1 MRVEEQQARNCR
13 APGKTTE
20 NEKEMANSV
29 RISLISTS
37 DTETDRHTTTTSP
50 EPSSARPVNETTGQ
64 GFDGGEHMLIRALLE
79 GEDENGA
86 GTCHRA

>member
-1 MRVEEQQARNCR
+1 M
-13 APGKTTE
+13 
-20 NEKEMANSV
+20 
-29 RISLISTS
+29 
-37 DTETDRHTTTTSP
+37 
-50 EPSSARPVNETTGQ
+50 NETTGQ

>member
-13 APGKTTE
+13 APGKTIE

-29 RISLISTS
+29 RIRNFLVS
-37 DTETDRHTTTTSP
+37 SP
-50 EPSSARPVNETTGQ
+50 LLTGTRRDYVSRTGSGRPVNETTGQ